1 MNSQKD
7 AGAEALALQAVEQH
21 HAEMSAHLKGLV
33 EAVVDAVETGDP
45 DTVTTARDVL
55 LDWCEAEL
63 VPHALAEE
71 GPLYS
76 GAGRT
81 EAGRLLVEGM
91 LEEHRVIVGL
101 VEELRLSQGVP
112 CAITA
117 GAIERIFSLHLGKEN
132 RLLMPLIMQSPGL
145 SLADSVAGLH
155 ELVGTGGHLHDQD
168 PHDPHHKRTG
178 Q

>member
-1 MNSQKD
+1 M
-7 AGAEALALQAVEQH
+7 QAVEHH

-33 EAVVDAVETGDP
+33 EEVIHAVETGDP
-45 DTVTTARDVL
+45 DTITAARDVL
-55 LDWCEAEL
+55 VRWCGAEL

-71 GPLYS
+71 GPLYG

-101 VEELRLSQGVP
+101 VEDLRQSQGVL
-112 CAITA
+112 CAVIA

-132 RLLMPLIMQSPGL
+132 RLLMPLIMHSPGL
-145 SLADSVAGLH
+145 SLADAVAGLH
-155 ELVGTGGHLHDQD
+155 ELVGTADHQHNQHHHD
-168 PHDPHHKRTG
+168 HPHHNRNDR
-178 Q
+178 